1 MPCRS
6 SAWTSADHRV
16 GSLDPVQDS
25 VAEHSIELF
34 PERQSFG
41 VNDVRV

>member
-1 MPCRS
+1 VHC
-6 SAWTSADHRV
+6 ADHAV

-25 VAEHSIELF
+25 VAERSIELF

-41 VNDVRV
+41 VNVARV